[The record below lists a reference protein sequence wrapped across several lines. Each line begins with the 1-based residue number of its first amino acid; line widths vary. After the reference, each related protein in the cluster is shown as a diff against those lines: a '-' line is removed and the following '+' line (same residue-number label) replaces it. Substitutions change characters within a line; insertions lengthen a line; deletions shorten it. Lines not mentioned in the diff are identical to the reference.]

1 MSDRSDTFLKWKI
14 VKYDT
19 FCVESIITHKISI
32 HIKNK
37 TTESLHMKWTY
48 TNSSHTR
55 FPRSWE
61 KADWIMNY
69 DTRLKPDIYANESHI
84 DTQYIWIAPLCYT
97 VDEFIQNMII
107 KMSKPTC
114 GNKYKLI
121 IDKYNDKNKYSF
133 VALLDSYQ
141 GGLVFSE
148 SKLIGASREACKI
161 FIIDDDRELL
171 NDVTQENEIFPVIVE
186 PIINSK
192 SCFPKK
198 VWMTRK
204 TKLEEIVKKYTR
216 NNPGLQF
223 DKCIMY
229 RFRKKKLTDNNMLK
243 LTDNIYES
251 SPGRNLWLYFSKWVP
266 FKRL

>member
-133 VALLDSYQ
+133 VILIHS
-141 GGLVFSE
+141 VFSGGISKVLQE
-148 SKLIGASREACKI
+148 SDKDFKI
-161 FIIDDDRELL
+161 FIIADYRELL
-171 NDVTQENEIFPVIVE
+171 NDVTQENEIFSVIVR

-192 SCFPKK
+192 CFFPEK
-198 VWMTRK
+198 VWMTQK
-204 TKLEEIVKKYTR
+204 TKVEEIVKRCTR
-216 NNPGLQF
+216 NKPGLQF
-223 DKCIMY
+223 DKCISVISW
-229 RFRKKKLTDNNMLK
+229 NMLK